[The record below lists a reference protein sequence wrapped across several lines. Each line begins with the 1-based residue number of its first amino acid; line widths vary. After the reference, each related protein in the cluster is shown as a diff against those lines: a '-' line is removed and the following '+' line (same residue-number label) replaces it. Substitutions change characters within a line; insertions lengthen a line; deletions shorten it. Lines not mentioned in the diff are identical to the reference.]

1 MALWIIF
8 AGITAA
14 ALIAVLW
21 PVLRGGKDQMSD
33 EMSFDAAVFKD
44 QLEEIDA
51 ELERGLVSKSEAES
65 AKAEVSRRLLA
76 VTRSRS
82 AGETGQSVTENG
94 KIAGITLAAAFIL
107 VPMTS
112 SALYLKYGSP
122 GLADQPLT
130 ARLSKPASGQNVET
144 LVAQVEARLRE
155 HPQDGRGWEV
165 IAPVYLRQR
174 RFADAADAFGRTL
187 RILGETPKRLSDYG
201 NALILAQDGVV
212 SEPARKVLQRA
223 VSQDSG
229 LMRAHFWLAVAHE
242 QDGEAA
248 KAVSAWRELLGRSDA
263 NAPWREAVQQRLA
276 AMEKL
281 ADGKL
286 HPNVSAKQQGTVTGS
301 ELKGPTREEV
311 SAAGEM
317 SNTDRSAMIS
327 GMVAGLS
334 ERLRNE
340 GGSTDEWKRLVRS
353 YMVLGKKE
361 DAMKALADARV
372 AHAQKPGSLA
382 EINELAASLGLKGNP

>member
-1 MALWIIF
+1 MLWIIF
-8 AGITAA
+8 AGITAT

-21 PVLRGGKDQMSD
+21 PVLLGNKDQKSG
-33 EMSFDAAVFKD
+33 ELSFDAAVFKD

-65 AKAEVSRRLLA
+65 AKTEVSRRLLA
-76 VTRSRS
+76 ATRARD
-82 AGETGQSVTENG
+82 AGRTGQSVNDNG
-94 KIAGITLAAAFIL
+94 KIAGIALAAAFIL
-107 VPMTS
+107 VPVTS

-122 GLADQPLT
+122 GLSDQPLI

-174 RFADAADAFGRTL
+174 RFADAADAFGQVI
-187 RILGETPKRLSDYG
+187 RILGETPNRLSDYG

-223 VSQDSG
+223 VSKDTN

-242 QDGEAA
+242 QDGNAA
-248 KAVSAWRELLGRSDA
+248 KAVSAWRDLLGRSDA
-263 NAPWREAVQQRLA
+263 DAPWRDAVQQRLA

-281 ADGKL
+281 ADGR
-286 HPNVSAKQQGTVTGS
+286 PNPEISSKPKRTAPGS
-301 ELKGPTREEV
+301 ELRGPTSEDV
-311 SAAGEM
+311 SAAGGM
-317 SNTDRSAMIS
+317 SATDRAAMIG

-334 ERLRNE
+334 ERLRTE
-340 GGSTDEWKRLVRS
+340 GGSIEEWKRLVRS
-353 YMVLGKKE
+353 YMVLGKNE
-361 DAMKALADARV
+361 DAKKALTDAR
-372 AHAQKPGSLA
+372 AAFAQKPGQLA
-382 EINELAASLGLKGNP
+382 EINELAASIGLKDNP